1 MKFRIWSVLGIV
13 QPIFTFY
20 YTLAE
25 GIIILVGN
33 VSDNVYIFLIRI
45 TRRVDQAISV
55 CPSGSVDLAMSVCLK
70 VVVAMSVCPSVLIPF
85 ETSV

>member
-45 TRRVDQAISV
+45 TR
-55 CPSGSVDLAMSVCLK
+55 K

>member
-45 TRRVDQAISV
+45 TR
-55 CPSGSVDLAMSVCLK
+55 K
-70 VVVAMSVCPSVLIPF
+70 VVVAIDLWPTPPYAFCKASQNL
-85 ETSV
+85 